1 MLEWLTP
8 KQQLKIKGSI
18 MDINNRFNEIIS
30 FFSPFN
36 YEFLLGYRLVDI
48 FPNYFVFNSLDR
60 KSDSSVRSYLHNL
73 ENITL

>member
-1 MLEWLTP
+1 LLEWLTP

-18 MDINNRFNEIIS
+18 IDINNRFNEIIS

>member
-1 MLEWLTP
+1 
-8 KQQLKIKGSI
+8 

-48 FPNYFVFNSLDR
+48 FL
-60 KSDSSVRSYLHNL
+60 
-73 ENITL
+73 ITLFLIP